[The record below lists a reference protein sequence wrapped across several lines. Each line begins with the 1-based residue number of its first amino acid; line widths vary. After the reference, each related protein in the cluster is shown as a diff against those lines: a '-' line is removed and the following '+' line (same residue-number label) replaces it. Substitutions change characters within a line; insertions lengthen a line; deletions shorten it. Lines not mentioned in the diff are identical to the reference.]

1 MTDYL
6 KVLTEEEKKKLYDSL
21 PLITVLIA
29 GADGKI
35 EKKEID
41 WAEKVAHIRSFKMK
55 QPFKSF
61 YEHVDLDFSNKVLK
75 FVNELP
81 AGTEARNVKISE
93 SLTELNAIFAKLDPF
108 FAHRIYKGLISFA
121 NQVAKASG
129 GVLGFLSVS
138 KEESQWLNLPMIDP
152 VLYDGED
159 EEE

>member
-6 KVLTEEEKKKLYDSL
+6 KVLNDEEKQNLYDAL

-61 YEHVDLDFSNKVLK
+61 YEHVDIDFSDKVLK
-75 FVNELP
+75 FVSELP
-81 AGTEARNVKISE
+81 AGTEARNRKISDRL
-93 SLTELNAIFAKLDPF
+93 SELNVVFAKLDPF
-108 FAHRIYKGLISFA
+108 FGHKIYKGFISFA
-121 NQVAKASG
+121 HQVAKASG
-129 GVLGFLSVS
+129 GVLGFMSIS
-138 KEESQWLNLPMIDP
+138 KEEARWFDLPMIDP
-152 VLYDGED
+152 VVYDGED

>member
-6 KVLTEEEKKKLYDSL
+6 SVLTQEEKEKLYEAL
-21 PLITVLIA
+21 ALITVLIA

-61 YEHVDLDFSNKVLK
+61 YEEVNKNFSDKVLE
-75 FVNELP
+75 FVSEMP
-81 AGTEARNVKISE
+81 SGTELRNNKIEARLS
-93 SLTELNAIFAKLDPF
+93 ELNAIFAKLDPF
-108 FAHRIYKGLISFA
+108 YGQKIYKGFLSFA

-129 GVLGFLSVS
+129 GVLGFMSVS
-138 KEESQWLNLPMIDP
+138 KEESKWLNLPMIDP
-152 VLYDGED
+152 VIYNGD